1 MRNLGIF
8 DRFAGDLLALQADV
22 ERAGCAWACPYS
34 SSDEFEAAIIRSRR
48 HAGAVAAM
56 RRRYVIYAGA
66 TTGMLAILVLMF

>member
-1 MRNLGIF
+1 MKNLGIF

-48 HAGAVAAM
+48 HAGAV
-56 RRRYVIYAGA
+56 YVIYAGA
-66 TTGMLAILVLMF
+66 TTATLAVLVLMF